1 MNKSEKKYN
10 CDIIQDL
17 LPLYQDSIC
26 SDASKSMVEE
36 HLEEC
41 PSCKDILNQLKNT
54 YLDDHLTLEKNNVL
68 EAHLKQEKRRT
79 FTIGLCTA
87 GILMIPV
94 IVCLICNLAI
104 GHALDWF
111 FIVLASL
118 LLVAS
123 LSVVPLMA
131 PAKHAGICTIGGF
144 TGSLVLL
151 LAVICIYVHGNW
163 FFLAVVPTIFGLSLF
178 LMPYVVYHIPLPN
191 VLTNHKGLLVMLW
204 DTVWL
209 YAIIIVCGFHTMT
222 PGYWRIA
229 LEITSYCVLIPW
241 FVFLVIRYLKVH
253 PFIRAGISSCI
264 VGLFTSLINSI
275 VELILYGKAESSILN
290 ADFSNWT
297 YPTNNANVSVCILIA
312 SLSTGIVLMCIGILL
327 QYRKTNAK

>member
-1 MNKSEKKYN
+1 MSNSEKKYN

-17 LPLYQDSIC
+17 LPLYQDNIC

-36 HLEEC
+36 HIAEC
-41 PSCKDILNQLKNT
+41 PSCKDILEKLKNT
-54 YLDDHLTLEKNNVL
+54 YLDDHLTQEKNNVL

-123 LSVVPLMA
+123 ISVVPLMA
-131 PAKHAGICTIGGF
+131 PAKHAGLCTVVSF
-144 TGSLVLL
+144 VGSLILL

-163 FFLAVVPTIFGLSLF
+163 FFLAAIPTIFGLSLF
-178 LMPYVVYHIPLPN
+178 FMPYVVYHIPLLD
-191 VLTNHKGLLVMLW
+191 VWSHHKGFLVMLW

-209 YAIIIVCGFHTMT
+209 YGIIIVCGFHASV
-222 PGYWRIA
+222 GYWRIA
-229 LEITSYCVLIPW
+229 LEITTFCVLLPW
-241 FVFLVIRYLKVH
+241 TLFLIIRYLKVH
-253 PFIRAGISSCI
+253 PFTRAGISTIISGLFVAFVDNVVHVI
-264 VGLFTSLINSI
+264 VGEDIP
-275 VELILYGKAESSILN
+275 SSILD
-290 ADFSNWT
+290 ADFSNWN
-297 YPTNNANVSVCILIA
+297 YPVSNANISV
-312 SLSTGIVLMCIGILL
+312 IVLVITLL
-327 QYRKTNAK
+327 VGTGLIISGHMIQTKKGNS